1 MNETIRKIVEW
12 VSYALIVMGIAF
24 TLTSF
29 GMMVL
34 KIGRSPLTALA
45 IGAGFFAA
53 AYLAQKL
60 AYKTCPRCGSILV
73 EGGRCQVCDYKLSR
87 KS

>member
-1 MNETIRKIVEW
+1 MKKLIRRISEW

-34 KIGRSPLTALA
+34 NIGKNPLAALA

-73 EGGRCQVCDYKLSR
+73 EGGRCQVCDYELDR

>member
-73 EGGRCQVCDYKLSR
+73 EGGRCQVCDYELGR